1 MPGTR
6 LKNLFNSLRK
16 SSRAPKRE
24 VPCEFDDFNTP
35 FDSRLDLDAASRI
48 RTFDELV
55 YWEIR
60 ARTGM

>member
-1 MPGTR
+1 MPR
-6 LKNLFNSLRK
+6 IRPKNFFSSLRE
-16 SSRAPKRE
+16 STRAPKHD
-24 VPCEFDDFNTP
+24 VPSEFDDFNTP
-35 FDSRLDLDAASRI
+35 FDSRLDLNAASRI